1 MIIGDLYYV
10 ETGRNYC
17 GKDSYEHQRGF
28 FVLGRRRGGPRSSI
42 ITKLRSEGHNVIY
55 FGAPINS
62 QKVQNIRQNQNASIC
77 YYSGSDSI
85 TLLGRV
91 EFVTDNT
98 LRKQLWREWCQK
110 TNAIAL
116 NEYDFCP
123 MKFTTTEA
131 TFWIRNKLST
141 FNYE

>member
-1 MIIGDLYYV
+1 MLKPEEIIAARILMNTNEVFLSSVGA
-10 ETGRNYC
+10 G
-17 GKDSYEHQRGF
+17 
-28 FVLGRRRGGPRSSI
+28 GGPRSSI
-42 ITKLRSEGHNVIY
+42 ITKLRSDGHNVIY
-55 FGAPINS
+55 FGAP
-62 QKVQNIRQNQNASIC
+62 
-77 YYSGSDSI
+77 
-85 TLLGRV
+85 V

-98 LRKQLWREWCQK
+98 LRKQLWHEWCKK

-141 FNYE
+141 FTYE

>member
-1 MIIGDLYYV
+1 MLKPEEIIAARILMNTNEVFLSSVGA
-10 ETGRNYC
+10 G
-17 GKDSYEHQRGF
+17 
-28 FVLGRRRGGPRSSI
+28 GGPRSSI

-77 YYSGSDSI
+77 YYSGSD
-85 TLLGRV
+85 
-91 EFVTDNT
+91 
-98 LRKQLWREWCQK
+98 
-110 TNAIAL
+110 
-116 NEYDFCP
+116 EYDFCP

-141 FNYE
+141 FTYE